1 MLSTLFLLIG
11 MFVFAVGLW
20 LAPSIWLA
28 LASGFFLLLSL
39 DGRRGRLRAWVA
51 LTWII
56 GNIVLNLIVTVILAK
71 LT

>member
-20 LAPSIWLA
+20 LVPSIWLV

-39 DGRRGRLRAWVA
+39 GGRRSRLHAWVA